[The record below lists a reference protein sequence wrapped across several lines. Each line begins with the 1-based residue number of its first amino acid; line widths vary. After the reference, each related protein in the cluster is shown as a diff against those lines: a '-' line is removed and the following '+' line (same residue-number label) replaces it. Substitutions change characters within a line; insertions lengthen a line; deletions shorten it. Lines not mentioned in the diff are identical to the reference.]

1 MKEIK
6 KKLNNY
12 LVTTGQNMEFVS
24 GVRTSNKAAGHGVGG
39 HDKQKGD
46 ESRKKNV
53 EWELVRRE
61 KWVEG
66 DIIAK
71 KRLEVK
77 MCGGSRVSTNCEL
90 GSHMFES
97 KRR

>member
-1 MKEIK
+1 
-6 KKLNNY
+6 
-12 LVTTGQNMEFVS
+12 MEFVS
-24 GVRTSNKAAGHGVGG
+24 GVRTSNKAASHGVGG
-39 HDKQKGD
+39 HDKQKED
-46 ESRKKNV
+46 ESRKKNMD
-53 EWELVRRE
+53 WELVRRE

-71 KRLEVK
+71 KRLECWRLKCV
-77 MCGGSRVSTNCEL
+77 GSRVSTNCEL

>member
-1 MKEIK
+1 MDK
-6 KKLNNY
+6 KKRNERDKEEAYY
-12 LVTTGQNMEFVS
+12 LVITRQNMEFVS
-24 GVRTSNKAAGHGVGG
+24 GMRTSNKAASHGVGG
-39 HDKQKGD
+39 HDKQKEY

-53 EWELVRRE
+53 DWELVRRE

-77 MCGGSRVSTNCEL
+77 MCG
-90 GSHMFES
+90 FES
-97 KRR
+97 LYQL